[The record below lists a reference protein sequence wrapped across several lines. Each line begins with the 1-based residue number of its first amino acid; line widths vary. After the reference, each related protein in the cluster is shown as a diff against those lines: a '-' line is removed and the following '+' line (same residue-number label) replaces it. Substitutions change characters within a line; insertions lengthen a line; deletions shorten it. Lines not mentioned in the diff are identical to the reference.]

1 MTTKYFKNFESL
13 AYRFGN
19 LEDPVLF
26 NNLTQYVDLI
36 DEIKSNVAFLNKY
49 TILSGDRADSLS
61 HKLYGTTDYYWTF
74 YLMNEH
80 VRLSGWPL
88 NNDEILDQVKSK
100 YPNRV
105 LTTTSEIGAL
115 FPVGQ
120 VIEGQSSS
128 AIGEIV
134 KRNLDLGQL
143 FVKLTQGTNFTAG
156 ETISYVDTSA
166 TGSPTRTLSIT
177 GETEQYNAVHHYE
190 DNGVQVDIDPFSG
203 VNGVS
208 LTPITYRDRLE
219 SLSLSGTIAIVD
231 DKSLYELIN
240 FNGTERIRLEMAG
253 LGKEINLYLKRLYH
267 DKYNCIKLKYNDK
280 SSIFV
285 FDIG

>member
-1 MTTKYFKNFESL
+1 MAAGNYFKNFGFAE
-13 AYRFGN
+13 YKFGDN
-19 LEDPVLF
+19 TDIDLSQD
-26 NNLTQYVDLI
+26 LTKYVDLI
-36 DEIKSNVAFLNKY
+36 DQIRNNISFTENYN
-49 TILSGDRADSLS
+49 ILSGDRPDVVS
-61 HKLYGTTDYYWTF
+61 HKLYGTMDYYWTF

-143 FVKLTQGTNFTAG
+143 FVKLTQGTKFTAG
-156 ETISYVDTSA
+156 ETISYIDTSA

-203 VNGVS
+203 PGVS

-219 SLSLSGTIAIVD
+219 SRNDAL
-231 DKSLYELIN
+231 
-240 FNGTERIRLEMAG
+240 
-253 LGKEINLYLKRLYH
+253 KEIVVIRP
-267 DKYNCIKLKYNDK
+267 DQITTIV
-280 SSIFV
+280 SEFQRFV
-285 FDIG
+285 KQ

>member
-1 MTTKYFKNFESL
+1 MAAGNYFKNFGFAE
-13 AYRFGN
+13 YKFGN
-19 LEDPVLF
+19 NTDIDLSQD
-26 NNLTQYVDLI
+26 LTKYVDLI
-36 DEIKSNVAFLNKY
+36 DQVRNNVSFTERYN
-49 TILSGDRADSLS
+49 ILSGDRPDVVS
-61 HKLYGTTDYYWTF
+61 HKLYGTMDYYWTF

-143 FVKLTQGTNFTAG
+143 FVKLTQGTKFTAG

-203 VNGVS
+203 PGVS

-219 SLSLSGTIAIVD
+219 SRNDELREIIV
-231 DKSLYELIN
+231 IN
-240 FNGTERIRLEMAG
+240 PNNILQVVSEFQKFLTQPN
-253 LGKEINLYLKRLYH
+253 
-267 DKYNCIKLKYNDK
+267 
-280 SSIFV
+280 S
-285 FDIG
+285 

>member
-1 MTTKYFKNFESL
+1 MAAGNYFKNFGFAE
-13 AYRFGN
+13 YKFGN
-19 LEDPVLF
+19 NTDIDLSQD
-26 NNLTQYVDLI
+26 LTKYVDLI
-36 DEIKSNVAFLNKY
+36 DQIRNNISFTENYN
-49 TILSGDRADSLS
+49 ILSGDRPDVVS
-61 HKLYGTTDYYWTF
+61 HKLYGTMDYYWTF

-143 FVKLTQGTNFTAG
+143 FVKLTQGTKFTAG

-166 TGSPTRTLSIT
+166 IGSPTRTLSIT

-203 VNGVS
+203 PGVS

-219 SLSLSGTIAIVD
+219 SRNDAL
-231 DKSLYELIN
+231 
-240 FNGTERIRLEMAG
+240 
-253 LGKEINLYLKRLYH
+253 KEIVVIRP
-267 DKYNCIKLKYNDK
+267 DQITTIV
-280 SSIFV
+280 SEFQRFV
-285 FDIG
+285 KQ

>member
-1 MTTKYFKNFESL
+1 MAAGNYFKNFGFAE
-13 AYRFGN
+13 YKFGDN
-19 LEDPVLF
+19 TDIDLSQD
-26 NNLTQYVDLI
+26 LTKYVDLI
-36 DEIKSNVAFLNKY
+36 DQIRNNISFTENYN
-49 TILSGDRADSLS
+49 ILSGDRPDVVS
-61 HKLYGTTDYYWTF
+61 HKLYGTMDYYWTF

-143 FVKLTQGTNFTAG
+143 FVKLTQGTSFTAG
-156 ETISYVDTSA
+156 ETISYIDTSA

-203 VNGVS
+203 PGVS

-219 SLSLSGTIAIVD
+219 SRNDAL
-231 DKSLYELIN
+231 
-240 FNGTERIRLEMAG
+240 
-253 LGKEINLYLKRLYH
+253 KEIVVIRP
-267 DKYNCIKLKYNDK
+267 DQITTIV
-280 SSIFV
+280 SEFQRFV
-285 FDIG
+285 KQ

>member
-1 MTTKYFKNFESL
+1 MAAGNYFKNFGFAE
-13 AYRFGN
+13 YKFGN
-19 LEDPVLF
+19 NTDIDLSQD
-26 NNLTQYVDLI
+26 LTKYVDLI
-36 DEIKSNVAFLNKY
+36 DQIRNNISFTENYN
-49 TILSGDRADSLS
+49 ILSGDRPDVVS
-61 HKLYGTTDYYWTF
+61 HKLYGTMDYYWTF
-74 YLMNEH
+74 YLMNDH

-143 FVKLTQGTNFTAG
+143 FVKLTQGTKFTAG

-190 DNGVQVDIDPFSG
+190 DNEVQVDIDPFSG
-203 VNGVS
+203 PGVS

-219 SLSLSGTIAIVD
+219 SRNNAL
-231 DKSLYELIN
+231 
-240 FNGTERIRLEMAG
+240 
-253 LGKEINLYLKRLYH
+253 KEIVVIRPNNIVSIASQFQKF
-267 DKYNCIKLKYNDK
+267 IKLK
-280 SSIFV
+280 
-285 FDIG
+285 

>member
-1 MTTKYFKNFESL
+1 MAAGNYFKNF
-13 AYRFGN
+13 RFAEYKFGDN
-19 LEDPVLF
+19 TDIDLF
-26 NNLTQYVDLI
+26 NNITQYVDLI
-36 DEIKSNVAFLNKY
+36 DQVRNNISFTEKY
-49 TILSGDRADSLS
+49 NILSGDRPDVVS
-61 HKLYGTTDYYWTF
+61 HKLYGTMDYYWTF

-88 NNDEILDQVKSK
+88 NNDEILDQLKSK

-143 FVKLTQGTNFTAG
+143 FVKLTQGTKFTAG

-203 VNGVS
+203 PGVS

-219 SLSLSGTIAIVD
+219 SRNDALKEIVVIRPEQITAIV
-231 DKSLYELIN
+231 SE
-240 FNGTERIRLEMAG
+240 FQRF
-253 LGKEINLYLKRLYH
+253 LKQ
-267 DKYNCIKLKYNDK
+267 
-280 SSIFV
+280 
-285 FDIG
+285 

>member
-1 MTTKYFKNFESL
+1 MAAGNYFKNFGFAE
-13 AYRFGN
+13 YKFGN
-19 LEDPVLF
+19 NTDIDLSQD
-26 NNLTQYVDLI
+26 LTKYVDLI
-36 DEIKSNVAFLNKY
+36 DQIRNNISFTENYN
-49 TILSGDRADSLS
+49 ILSGDRPDVVS
-61 HKLYGTTDYYWTF
+61 HKLYGTMDYYWTF

-143 FVKLTQGTNFTAG
+143 FVKLTQGTKFTAG

-190 DNGVQVDIDPFSG
+190 NNGVQVDIDPFSG
-203 VNGVS
+203 PGVS

-219 SLSLSGTIAIVD
+219 TRNDAL
-231 DKSLYELIN
+231 
-240 FNGTERIRLEMAG
+240 
-253 LGKEINLYLKRLYH
+253 KEIVVIRP
-267 DKYNCIKLKYNDK
+267 DQITTIV
-280 SSIFV
+280 SEFQRFV
-285 FDIG
+285 KQ

>member
-1 MTTKYFKNFESL
+1 MSGNYFKNFEF
-13 AYRFGN
+13 AEYRFGN
-19 LEDPVLF
+19 NTDIDLAQ
-26 NNLTQYVDLI
+26 NLTQYVDLI
-36 DEIKSNVAFLNKY
+36 DQIKNNISFTEKY
-49 TILSGDRADSLS
+49 NILSGDRPDVVSF
-61 HKLYGTTDYYWTF
+61 KLYGTMNYYWTF
-74 YLMNEH
+74 YLMNDH
-80 VRLSGWPL
+80 LKLSGWPL

-120 VIEGQSSS
+120 VVEGQSSS

-143 FVKLTQGTNFTAG
+143 FVKLTQGTKFTAG

-190 DNGVQVDIDPFSG
+190 DNEVQVDIDPFSG
-203 VNGVS
+203 PGVS

-219 SLSLSGTIAIVD
+219 SRNNAL
-231 DKSLYELIN
+231 
-240 FNGTERIRLEMAG
+240 
-253 LGKEINLYLKRLYH
+253 KEIVVIRPNNIVSIASQFQKF
-267 DKYNCIKLKYNDK
+267 IKLK
-280 SSIFV
+280 
-285 FDIG
+285 

>member
-1 MTTKYFKNFESL
+1 MASGNYFKNFEY
-13 AYRFGN
+13 AEYRFGN
-19 LEDPVLF
+19 NENLDLF
-26 NNLTQYVDLI
+26 KNLTQYVNLI
-36 DEIKSNVAFLNKY
+36 DQIKNNVSFTEKFQVV
-49 TILSGDRADSLS
+49 SGDRPDTVS
-61 HKLYGTTDYYWTF
+61 HQLYGTMDYYWTF
-74 YLMNEH
+74 YLMNDH
-80 VRLSGWPL
+80 LRLSGWPL

-143 FVKLTQGTNFTAG
+143 FVKLSQGTKFTAG

-166 TGSPTRTLSIT
+166 IGSPTRTLSIT

-203 VNGVS
+203 PGVS

-219 SLSLSGTIAIVD
+219 S
-231 DKSLYELIN
+231 
-240 FNGTERIRLEMAG
+240 R
-253 LGKEINLYLKRLYH
+253 
-267 DKYNCIKLKYNDK
+267 NDK
-280 SSIFV
+280 LREIIVIDPGNILQVVSEFQKFLTQPNS
-285 FDIG
+285 

>member
-1 MTTKYFKNFESL
+1 MAAGNYFKNFGFAE
-13 AYRFGN
+13 YKFGN
-19 LEDPVLF
+19 NTDIDLSQD
-26 NNLTQYVDLI
+26 LTKYVDLI
-36 DEIKSNVAFLNKY
+36 DQIRNNISFTENYN
-49 TILSGDRADSLS
+49 ILSGDRPDVVS
-61 HKLYGTTDYYWTF
+61 HKLYGTMDYYWTF

-143 FVKLTQGTNFTAG
+143 FVKLTQGTKFTAG

-203 VNGVS
+203 PGVS

-219 SLSLSGTIAIVD
+219 SRNDAL
-231 DKSLYELIN
+231 
-240 FNGTERIRLEMAG
+240 
-253 LGKEINLYLKRLYH
+253 KEIVVIRP
-267 DKYNCIKLKYNDK
+267 DQITTIV
-280 SSIFV
+280 SEFQRFV
-285 FDIG
+285 KQ

>member
-1 MTTKYFKNFESL
+1 MAGNYFKNFEF
-13 AYRFGN
+13 AEYRFGN
-19 LEDPVLF
+19 NTDIDLAQ
-26 NNLTQYVDLI
+26 NLTQYVDLI
-36 DEIKSNVAFLNKY
+36 DQIKNNISFTEKY
-49 TILSGDRADSLS
+49 NILSGDRPDVVSF
-61 HKLYGTTDYYWTF
+61 KLYGTMNYYWTF
-74 YLMNEH
+74 YLMNDH
-80 VRLSGWPL
+80 LKLSGWPL

-143 FVKLTQGTNFTAG
+143 FVKLTQGTSFTAG

-203 VNGVS
+203 PGVS

-219 SLSLSGTIAIVD
+219 SRNDALKEIVVIRPEQITAIV
-231 DKSLYELIN
+231 SE
-240 FNGTERIRLEMAG
+240 FQRF
-253 LGKEINLYLKRLYH
+253 LKQ
-267 DKYNCIKLKYNDK
+267 
-280 SSIFV
+280 
-285 FDIG
+285 

>member
-1 MTTKYFKNFESL
+1 MAGNYFKNFEF
-13 AYRFGN
+13 AEYRFGN
-19 LEDPVLF
+19 NTDIDLAQ
-26 NNLTQYVDLI
+26 NLTQYVDLI
-36 DEIKSNVAFLNKY
+36 DQIKNNISFTEKY
-49 TILSGDRADSLS
+49 NILSGDRPDVVSF
-61 HKLYGTTDYYWTF
+61 KLYGTMNYYWTF
-74 YLMNEH
+74 YLMNDH
-80 VRLSGWPL
+80 LRLSGWPL

-143 FVKLTQGTNFTAG
+143 FVKLTQGTKFTAG

-203 VNGVS
+203 PGVS

-219 SLSLSGTIAIVD
+219 TRNDAL
-231 DKSLYELIN
+231 
-240 FNGTERIRLEMAG
+240 
-253 LGKEINLYLKRLYH
+253 KEIVVIRP
-267 DKYNCIKLKYNDK
+267 DQITTIV
-280 SSIFV
+280 SEFQRFV
-285 FDIG
+285 KQ

>member
-1 MTTKYFKNFESL
+1 MAAGNYFKNFGFAE
-13 AYRFGN
+13 YKFGN
-19 LEDPVLF
+19 NTDIDLSQD
-26 NNLTQYVDLI
+26 LTKYVDLI
-36 DEIKSNVAFLNKY
+36 DQVRNNVSFTERYN
-49 TILSGDRADSLS
+49 ILSGDRPDVVS
-61 HKLYGTTDYYWTF
+61 HKLYGTMDYYWTF

-120 VIEGQSSS
+120 IIEGQSSS

-143 FVKLTQGTNFTAG
+143 FVKLTQGTKFTAG

-203 VNGVS
+203 PGVS

-219 SLSLSGTIAIVD
+219 TRNDAL
-231 DKSLYELIN
+231 
-240 FNGTERIRLEMAG
+240 
-253 LGKEINLYLKRLYH
+253 KEIVVIRP
-267 DKYNCIKLKYNDK
+267 DQITTIV
-280 SSIFV
+280 SEFQRFV
-285 FDIG
+285 KQ

>member
-1 MTTKYFKNFESL
+1 MAAGNYFKNFGFAE
-13 AYRFGN
+13 YKFGDN
-19 LEDPVLF
+19 TDTDLVQ
-26 NNLTQYVDLI
+26 NITKYVDLI
-36 DEIKSNVAFLNKY
+36 DQIRNNISFTEKY
-49 TILSGDRADSLS
+49 NILSGDRPDVVS
-61 HKLYGTTDYYWTF
+61 HKLYGTMDYYWTF

-143 FVKLTQGTNFTAG
+143 FVKLSQGTKFTAG

-166 TGSPTRTLSIT
+166 IGSPTRTLSIT

-203 VNGVS
+203 PGVS

-219 SLSLSGTIAIVD
+219 SRNDAL
-231 DKSLYELIN
+231 
-240 FNGTERIRLEMAG
+240 
-253 LGKEINLYLKRLYH
+253 KEIVVIRPSEITTIVSEFQRFLK
-267 DKYNCIKLKYNDK
+267 
-280 SSIFV
+280 
-285 FDIG
+285 

>member
-1 MTTKYFKNFESL
+1 MAGNYFKNFEF
-13 AYRFGN
+13 AEYRFGN
-19 LEDPVLF
+19 NTDIDLAQ
-26 NNLTQYVDLI
+26 NLTQYVDLI
-36 DEIKSNVAFLNKY
+36 DQIKNNISFTEKY
-49 TILSGDRADSLS
+49 NILSGDRPDVVSF
-61 HKLYGTTDYYWTF
+61 KLYGTMNYYWTF
-74 YLMNEH
+74 YLMNDH
-80 VRLSGWPL
+80 LKLSGWPL

-143 FVKLTQGTNFTAG
+143 FVKLTQGTKFTAG

-166 TGSPTRTLSIT
+166 IGSPTRTLSIT

-203 VNGVS
+203 PGVS

-219 SLSLSGTIAIVD
+219 SRNDAL
-231 DKSLYELIN
+231 
-240 FNGTERIRLEMAG
+240 
-253 LGKEINLYLKRLYH
+253 KEIVVIRPNNIVSIASQFQKF
-267 DKYNCIKLKYNDK
+267 IKLK
-280 SSIFV
+280 
-285 FDIG
+285 

>member
-1 MTTKYFKNFESL
+1 MAAGNYFKNF
-13 AYRFGN
+13 RFAEYKFGDN
-19 LEDPVLF
+19 TDIDLF
-26 NNLTQYVDLI
+26 NNITQYVDLI
-36 DEIKSNVAFLNKY
+36 DQVRNNISFTEKY
-49 TILSGDRADSLS
+49 NILSGDRPDVVS
-61 HKLYGTTDYYWTF
+61 HKLYGTMDYYWTF

-143 FVKLTQGTNFTAG
+143 FVKLTQGTKFTAG

-203 VNGVS
+203 PGVS

-219 SLSLSGTIAIVD
+219 SRNDALKEIVVIRPEQITAIV
-231 DKSLYELIN
+231 SE
-240 FNGTERIRLEMAG
+240 FQRF
-253 LGKEINLYLKRLYH
+253 LKQ
-267 DKYNCIKLKYNDK
+267 
-280 SSIFV
+280 
-285 FDIG
+285 

>member
-1 MTTKYFKNFESL
+1 MAGNYFKNFEF
-13 AYRFGN
+13 AEYRFGN
-19 LEDPVLF
+19 NTDIDLAQ
-26 NNLTQYVDLI
+26 NLTQYVDLI
-36 DEIKSNVAFLNKY
+36 DQIKNNISFTEKY
-49 TILSGDRADSLS
+49 NILSGDRPDVVS
-61 HKLYGTTDYYWTF
+61 HKLYGTMDYYWTF

-88 NNDEILDQVKSK
+88 NNDELLDQAKSK

-143 FVKLTQGTNFTAG
+143 FVKLTQGTKFTAG

-203 VNGVS
+203 PGVS

-219 SLSLSGTIAIVD
+219 SRHDALKEIVVIRPEQITAIV
-231 DKSLYELIN
+231 SE
-240 FNGTERIRLEMAG
+240 FQRF
-253 LGKEINLYLKRLYH
+253 LKQ
-267 DKYNCIKLKYNDK
+267 
-280 SSIFV
+280 
-285 FDIG
+285 

>member
-1 MTTKYFKNFESL
+1 MSGNYFKNFEF
-13 AYRFGN
+13 AEYRFGN
-19 LEDPVLF
+19 NTDIDLAQ
-26 NNLTQYVDLI
+26 NLTQYVDLI
-36 DEIKSNVAFLNKY
+36 DQIKNNISFTEKY
-49 TILSGDRADSLS
+49 NILSGDRPDVVSF
-61 HKLYGTTDYYWTF
+61 KLYGTMNYYWTF
-74 YLMNEH
+74 YLMNDH
-80 VRLSGWPL
+80 LKLSGWPL

-143 FVKLTQGTNFTAG
+143 FVKLTQGTKFTAG

-203 VNGVS
+203 PGVS

-219 SLSLSGTIAIVD
+219 SRNDALKEIVVIRPEQITAIV
-231 DKSLYELIN
+231 SE
-240 FNGTERIRLEMAG
+240 FQRF
-253 LGKEINLYLKRLYH
+253 LKQ
-267 DKYNCIKLKYNDK
+267 
-280 SSIFV
+280 
-285 FDIG
+285 

>member
-1 MTTKYFKNFESL
+1 MAAGNYFKNFGFAE
-13 AYRFGN
+13 YRFGN
-19 LEDPVLF
+19 NTDIDLVQ
-26 NNLTQYVDLI
+26 NITKYVDLI
-36 DEIKSNVAFLNKY
+36 DQIRNNISFTEKY
-49 TILSGDRADSLS
+49 NILSGDRPDVVS
-61 HKLYGTTDYYWTF
+61 HKLYGTMDYYWTF

-143 FVKLTQGTNFTAG
+143 FVKLTQGTSFTAG

-203 VNGVS
+203 PGVS

-219 SLSLSGTIAIVD
+219 SRNDAL
-231 DKSLYELIN
+231 
-240 FNGTERIRLEMAG
+240 
-253 LGKEINLYLKRLYH
+253 KEIVVIRPSEITTIVSEFQRFLK
-267 DKYNCIKLKYNDK
+267 
-280 SSIFV
+280 
-285 FDIG
+285 

>member
-1 MTTKYFKNFESL
+1 MAAGNYFKNF
-13 AYRFGN
+13 RFAEYKFGDN
-19 LEDPVLF
+19 TDIDLF
-26 NNLTQYVDLI
+26 NNITQYVDLI
-36 DEIKSNVAFLNKY
+36 DQVRNNISFTEKY
-49 TILSGDRADSLS
+49 NILSGDRPDVVS
-61 HKLYGTTDYYWTF
+61 HKLYGTMDYYWTF

-88 NNDEILDQVKSK
+88 NNDEILDQLKSK

-143 FVKLTQGTNFTAG
+143 FVKLTQGTKFTAG

-166 TGSPTRTLSIT
+166 TGSPTRTLSIS

-203 VNGVS
+203 PGVS

-219 SLSLSGTIAIVD
+219 SRNDALKEIVVIRPEQITAIV
-231 DKSLYELIN
+231 SE
-240 FNGTERIRLEMAG
+240 FQRF
-253 LGKEINLYLKRLYH
+253 LKQ
-267 DKYNCIKLKYNDK
+267 
-280 SSIFV
+280 
-285 FDIG
+285 

>member
-1 MTTKYFKNFESL
+1 MAAGNYFKNFGFAE
-13 AYRFGN
+13 YKFGN
-19 LEDPVLF
+19 NTDIDLSQD
-26 NNLTQYVDLI
+26 LTKYVDLI
-36 DEIKSNVAFLNKY
+36 DQIRNNVSFTENY
-49 TILSGDRADSLS
+49 NILSGDRPDVVS
-61 HKLYGTTDYYWTF
+61 HKLYGSMDYYWTF

-143 FVKLTQGTNFTAG
+143 FVKLTQGTKFTAG

-166 TGSPTRTLSIT
+166 IGSPTRTLSIT

-203 VNGVS
+203 PGVS

-219 SLSLSGTIAIVD
+219 SRNDAL
-231 DKSLYELIN
+231 
-240 FNGTERIRLEMAG
+240 
-253 LGKEINLYLKRLYH
+253 KEIVVIRP
-267 DKYNCIKLKYNDK
+267 DQITTIV
-280 SSIFV
+280 SEFQRFV
-285 FDIG
+285 KQ

>member
-1 MTTKYFKNFESL
+1 MAAGNYFKNFGFAE
-13 AYRFGN
+13 YKFGN
-19 LEDPVLF
+19 NTDIDLSQD
-26 NNLTQYVDLI
+26 LTKYVDLI
-36 DEIKSNVAFLNKY
+36 DQVRNNVSFTERYN
-49 TILSGDRADSLS
+49 ILSGDRPDVVS
-61 HKLYGTTDYYWTF
+61 HKLYGTMDYYWTF

-120 VIEGQSSS
+120 IIEGQSSS

-143 FVKLTQGTNFTAG
+143 FVKLTQGTKFTAG

-203 VNGVS
+203 PGVS

-219 SLSLSGTIAIVD
+219 FRNDAL
-231 DKSLYELIN
+231 
-240 FNGTERIRLEMAG
+240 
-253 LGKEINLYLKRLYH
+253 KEIVVIRP
-267 DKYNCIKLKYNDK
+267 DQITTIV
-280 SSIFV
+280 SEFQRFV
-285 FDIG
+285 KQ

>member
-1 MTTKYFKNFESL
+1 MAAGNYFKNFGFAE
-13 AYRFGN
+13 YKFGN
-19 LEDPVLF
+19 NTDIDLSQD
-26 NNLTQYVDLI
+26 LTKYVDLI
-36 DEIKSNVAFLNKY
+36 DQIRNNISFTENYN
-49 TILSGDRADSLS
+49 ILSGDRPDVVS
-61 HKLYGTTDYYWTF
+61 HKLYGTMDYYWTF

-143 FVKLTQGTNFTAG
+143 FVKLTQGTSFTAG

-203 VNGVS
+203 PGVS

-219 SLSLSGTIAIVD
+219 SRNDAL
-231 DKSLYELIN
+231 
-240 FNGTERIRLEMAG
+240 
-253 LGKEINLYLKRLYH
+253 KEIVVIRPDQITTIVSEFQRFLKQ
-267 DKYNCIKLKYNDK
+267 
-280 SSIFV
+280 
-285 FDIG
+285 

>member
-1 MTTKYFKNFESL
+1 MAAGNYFKNFGFAE
-13 AYRFGN
+13 YKFGN
-19 LEDPVLF
+19 NTDIDLSQD
-26 NNLTQYVDLI
+26 LTKYVDLI
-36 DEIKSNVAFLNKY
+36 DQVRNNISFTEKY
-49 TILSGDRADSLS
+49 HILSGDRPDVVS
-61 HKLYGTTDYYWTF
+61 HKLYGTMDYYWTF

-143 FVKLTQGTNFTAG
+143 FVKLTQGTKFTAG

-203 VNGVS
+203 PGVS

-219 SLSLSGTIAIVD
+219 SRNDALKEIVVIRPEQITAIV
-231 DKSLYELIN
+231 SE
-240 FNGTERIRLEMAG
+240 FQRF
-253 LGKEINLYLKRLYH
+253 LKQ
-267 DKYNCIKLKYNDK
+267 
-280 SSIFV
+280 
-285 FDIG
+285 

>member
-1 MTTKYFKNFESL
+1 MAAGNYFKNFRFAE
-13 AYRFGN
+13 YKFGN
-19 LEDPVLF
+19 NTDIDVF
-26 NNLTQYVDLI
+26 NNITQYVDLI
-36 DEIKSNVAFLNKY
+36 DQVRNNISFTEKY
-49 TILSGDRADSLS
+49 HILSGDRPDVVS
-61 HKLYGTTDYYWTF
+61 HKLYGTMDYYWTF

-88 NNDEILDQVKSK
+88 NNDEILDQLKSK

-143 FVKLTQGTNFTAG
+143 FVKLTQGTKFTAG

-203 VNGVS
+203 PGVS

-219 SLSLSGTIAIVD
+219 SRNDALKEIVVIRPEQITAIV
-231 DKSLYELIN
+231 SE
-240 FNGTERIRLEMAG
+240 FQRF
-253 LGKEINLYLKRLYH
+253 LKQ
-267 DKYNCIKLKYNDK
+267 
-280 SSIFV
+280 
-285 FDIG
+285 

>member
-1 MTTKYFKNFESL
+1 MAGNYFKNFEF
-13 AYRFGN
+13 AEYRFGN
-19 LEDPVLF
+19 NTDIDLAQ
-26 NNLTQYVDLI
+26 NLTQYVDLI
-36 DEIKSNVAFLNKY
+36 DQIKNNISFTEKY
-49 TILSGDRADSLS
+49 NILSGDRPDVVSF
-61 HKLYGTTDYYWTF
+61 KLYGTMNYYWTF
-74 YLMNEH
+74 YLMNDH
-80 VRLSGWPL
+80 LRLSGWPL
-88 NNDEILDQVKSK
+88 NNDEILDQATSK

-143 FVKLTQGTNFTAG
+143 FVKLTQGTKFTAG

-203 VNGVS
+203 PGVS

-219 SLSLSGTIAIVD
+219 S
-231 DKSLYELIN
+231 
-240 FNGTERIRLEMAG
+240 R
-253 LGKEINLYLKRLYH
+253 
-267 DKYNCIKLKYNDK
+267 NDK
-280 SSIFV
+280 LREIVVIDPGNILQVVSEFQKFLTQPNS
-285 FDIG
+285 

>member
-1 MTTKYFKNFESL
+1 MAAGNYFKNFGFAE
-13 AYRFGN
+13 YKFGN
-19 LEDPVLF
+19 NTDIDLSQD
-26 NNLTQYVDLI
+26 LTKYVDLI
-36 DEIKSNVAFLNKY
+36 DQIRNNISFTENYN
-49 TILSGDRADSLS
+49 ILSGDRPDTVA
-61 HKLYGTTDYYWTF
+61 HKLYDNMDYYWTF
-74 YLMNEH
+74 YLMNDH
-80 VRLSGWPL
+80 LRLSGWPL

-143 FVKLTQGTNFTAG
+143 FVKLTQGTKFTAG

-203 VNGVS
+203 PGVS

-219 SLSLSGTIAIVD
+219 SRNDALKEIVVIRPEQITAIV
-231 DKSLYELIN
+231 SE
-240 FNGTERIRLEMAG
+240 FQRF
-253 LGKEINLYLKRLYH
+253 LKQ
-267 DKYNCIKLKYNDK
+267 
-280 SSIFV
+280 
-285 FDIG
+285 

>member
-1 MTTKYFKNFESL
+1 MAAGNYFKNFGFAE
-13 AYRFGN
+13 YRFGN
-19 LEDPVLF
+19 NTDIDLVQ
-26 NNLTQYVDLI
+26 NITKYVDLI
-36 DEIKSNVAFLNKY
+36 DQIRNNISFTEKY
-49 TILSGDRADSLS
+49 NILSGDRPDVVS
-61 HKLYGTTDYYWTF
+61 HKLYGTMDYYWTF

-88 NNDEILDQVKSK
+88 NNDEILDQLKSK

-143 FVKLTQGTNFTAG
+143 FVKLTQGTKFTAG

-203 VNGVS
+203 PGVS

-219 SLSLSGTIAIVD
+219 SRNDAL
-231 DKSLYELIN
+231 
-240 FNGTERIRLEMAG
+240 
-253 LGKEINLYLKRLYH
+253 KEIVVIRPSEITTIVSEFQRFLK
-267 DKYNCIKLKYNDK
+267 
-280 SSIFV
+280 
-285 FDIG
+285 

>member
-1 MTTKYFKNFESL
+1 MAAGNYFKNF
-13 AYRFGN
+13 RFAEYKFGDN
-19 LEDPVLF
+19 TDIDLF
-26 NNLTQYVDLI
+26 NNITQYVDLI
-36 DEIKSNVAFLNKY
+36 DQVRNNVSFTERYN
-49 TILSGDRADSLS
+49 ILSGDRPDVVS
-61 HKLYGTTDYYWTF
+61 HKLYGTMDYYWTF

-88 NNDEILDQVKSK
+88 NNDEILDQLKSK

-143 FVKLTQGTNFTAG
+143 FVKLTQGTKFTAG

-203 VNGVS
+203 PGVS

-219 SLSLSGTIAIVD
+219 SRNDALKEIVVIRPEQITAIV
-231 DKSLYELIN
+231 SE
-240 FNGTERIRLEMAG
+240 FQRF
-253 LGKEINLYLKRLYH
+253 LKQ
-267 DKYNCIKLKYNDK
+267 
-280 SSIFV
+280 
-285 FDIG
+285 

>member
-1 MTTKYFKNFESL
+1 MAAGNYFKNFRFAE
-13 AYRFGN
+13 YKFGN
-19 LEDPVLF
+19 NTDIDLF
-26 NNLTQYVDLI
+26 NNITQYVDLI
-36 DEIKSNVAFLNKY
+36 DQVRNNISFTEKY
-49 TILSGDRADSLS
+49 NILSGDRPDVVS
-61 HKLYGTTDYYWTF
+61 HKLYGTMDYYWTF

-88 NNDEILDQVKSK
+88 NNDEILDQLKSK

-143 FVKLTQGTNFTAG
+143 FVKLTQGTSFTAG
-156 ETISYVDTSA
+156 ETISYIDTSA

-203 VNGVS
+203 PGVS

-219 SLSLSGTIAIVD
+219 SRNDALKEIVVIRPEQITAIV
-231 DKSLYELIN
+231 SE
-240 FNGTERIRLEMAG
+240 FQRF
-253 LGKEINLYLKRLYH
+253 LKQ
-267 DKYNCIKLKYNDK
+267 
-280 SSIFV
+280 
-285 FDIG
+285 

>member
-1 MTTKYFKNFESL
+1 MAAGNYFKNFGFAE
-13 AYRFGN
+13 YKFGDN
-19 LEDPVLF
+19 TDIDLSQD
-26 NNLTQYVDLI
+26 LTKYVDLI
-36 DEIKSNVAFLNKY
+36 DQIRNNISFTENYN
-49 TILSGDRADSLS
+49 ILSGDRPDVVS
-61 HKLYGTTDYYWTF
+61 HKLYGTMDYYWTF

-143 FVKLTQGTNFTAG
+143 FVKLTQGTKFTAG
-156 ETISYVDTSA
+156 ETISYIDTSA

-203 VNGVS
+203 PGVS

-219 SLSLSGTIAIVD
+219 TRNDAL
-231 DKSLYELIN
+231 
-240 FNGTERIRLEMAG
+240 
-253 LGKEINLYLKRLYH
+253 KEIVVIRP
-267 DKYNCIKLKYNDK
+267 DQITTIV
-280 SSIFV
+280 SEFQRFV
-285 FDIG
+285 KQ

>member
-1 MTTKYFKNFESL
+1 MAAGNYFKNFGFAE
-13 AYRFGN
+13 YRFGN
-19 LEDPVLF
+19 NTDIDLVQ
-26 NNLTQYVDLI
+26 NITKYVDLI
-36 DEIKSNVAFLNKY
+36 DQIRNNISFTEKY
-49 TILSGDRADSLS
+49 NILSGDRPDVVS
-61 HKLYGTTDYYWTF
+61 HKLYGTMDYYWTF

-143 FVKLTQGTNFTAG
+143 FVKLTQGTKFTAG

-203 VNGVS
+203 PGVS

-219 SLSLSGTIAIVD
+219 SRNDAL
-231 DKSLYELIN
+231 
-240 FNGTERIRLEMAG
+240 
-253 LGKEINLYLKRLYH
+253 KEIVVIRPSEITTIVSEFQRFLK
-267 DKYNCIKLKYNDK
+267 
-280 SSIFV
+280 
-285 FDIG
+285 

>member
-1 MTTKYFKNFESL
+1 MAAGNYFKNF
-13 AYRFGN
+13 RFAEYKFGDN
-19 LEDPVLF
+19 TDIDLF
-26 NNLTQYVDLI
+26 NNITQYVDLI
-36 DEIKSNVAFLNKY
+36 DQVRNNISFTEKY
-49 TILSGDRADSLS
+49 NILSGDRPDVVS
-61 HKLYGTTDYYWTF
+61 HKLYGTMDYYWTF

-88 NNDEILDQVKSK
+88 NNDEILDQLKSK

-143 FVKLTQGTNFTAG
+143 FVKLTQGTKFTAG
-156 ETISYVDTSA
+156 EIISYVDTSA

-203 VNGVS
+203 PGVS

-219 SLSLSGTIAIVD
+219 SRNDALKEIVVIRPEQITAIV
-231 DKSLYELIN
+231 SE
-240 FNGTERIRLEMAG
+240 FQRF
-253 LGKEINLYLKRLYH
+253 LKQ
-267 DKYNCIKLKYNDK
+267 
-280 SSIFV
+280 
-285 FDIG
+285 

>member
-1 MTTKYFKNFESL
+1 MAAGNYFKNF
-13 AYRFGN
+13 RFAEYKFGDN
-19 LEDPVLF
+19 TDIDLF
-26 NNLTQYVDLI
+26 NNITQYVDLI
-36 DEIKSNVAFLNKY
+36 DQVRNNISFTEKY
-49 TILSGDRADSLS
+49 NILSGDRPDVVS
-61 HKLYGTTDYYWTF
+61 HKLYGTMDYYWTF

-88 NNDEILDQVKSK
+88 NNDEILDQLKSK

-143 FVKLTQGTNFTAG
+143 FVKLTQGTKFTAG

-190 DNGVQVDIDPFSG
+190 DNGVQVDIDPFSDP
-203 VNGVS
+203 GVS

-219 SLSLSGTIAIVD
+219 SRNDALKEIVVIRPEQITAIV
-231 DKSLYELIN
+231 SE
-240 FNGTERIRLEMAG
+240 FQRF
-253 LGKEINLYLKRLYH
+253 LKQ
-267 DKYNCIKLKYNDK
+267 
-280 SSIFV
+280 
-285 FDIG
+285 

>member
-1 MTTKYFKNFESL
+1 MAAGNYFKNFGFAE
-13 AYRFGN
+13 YKFGN
-19 LEDPVLF
+19 NTDIDLSQD
-26 NNLTQYVDLI
+26 LTKYVDLI
-36 DEIKSNVAFLNKY
+36 DQIRNNISFTENYN
-49 TILSGDRADSLS
+49 ILSGDRPDVVS
-61 HKLYGTTDYYWTF
+61 HKLYGTMDYYWTF

-143 FVKLTQGTNFTAG
+143 FVKLTQGTKFTAG

-166 TGSPTRTLSIT
+166 IGSPTRTLSIT

-203 VNGVS
+203 PGVS

-219 SLSLSGTIAIVD
+219 SRNDAL
-231 DKSLYELIN
+231 
-240 FNGTERIRLEMAG
+240 
-253 LGKEINLYLKRLYH
+253 KEIVVIRPNNIVSIASQFQKF
-267 DKYNCIKLKYNDK
+267 IKLK
-280 SSIFV
+280 
-285 FDIG
+285 

>member
-1 MTTKYFKNFESL
+1 
-13 AYRFGN
+13 
-19 LEDPVLF
+19 
-26 NNLTQYVDLI
+26 VDLI
-36 DEIKSNVAFLNKY
+36 DQVRNNISFTEKY
-49 TILSGDRADSLS
+49 NILSGDRPDVVS
-61 HKLYGTTDYYWTF
+61 HKLYGTMDYYWTF

-88 NNDEILDQVKSK
+88 NNDEILDQLKSK

-143 FVKLTQGTNFTAG
+143 FVKLTQGTKFTAG

-203 VNGVS
+203 PGVS

-219 SLSLSGTIAIVD
+219 SRNDALKEIVVIRPEQITAIV
-231 DKSLYELIN
+231 SE
-240 FNGTERIRLEMAG
+240 FQRF
-253 LGKEINLYLKRLYH
+253 LKQ
-267 DKYNCIKLKYNDK
+267 
-280 SSIFV
+280 
-285 FDIG
+285 

>member
-1 MTTKYFKNFESL
+1 MAGNYFKNFEF
-13 AYRFGN
+13 AEYRFGN
-19 LEDPVLF
+19 NTDIDLAQ
-26 NNLTQYVDLI
+26 NLTQYVDLI
-36 DEIKSNVAFLNKY
+36 DQIKNNISFTEKY
-49 TILSGDRADSLS
+49 NILSGDRPDVVSF
-61 HKLYGTTDYYWTF
+61 KLYGTMNYYWTF
-74 YLMNEH
+74 YLMNDH
-80 VRLSGWPL
+80 LKLSGWPL

-143 FVKLTQGTNFTAG
+143 FVKLTQGTKFTAG

-190 DNGVQVDIDPFSG
+190 DNEVQVDIDPFSG
-203 VNGVS
+203 PGVS

-219 SLSLSGTIAIVD
+219 SRNDAL
-231 DKSLYELIN
+231 
-240 FNGTERIRLEMAG
+240 
-253 LGKEINLYLKRLYH
+253 KEIVVIRP
-267 DKYNCIKLKYNDK
+267 DQITTIV
-280 SSIFV
+280 SEFQRFV
-285 FDIG
+285 KQ